1 MIIINVILLIYNNV
15 CQSKLYLS
23 LVKLYFNIN
32 LLLDFL
38 LLFLV
43 YENIKNSYFNTIIKY
58 IIYVLERFIKIF
70 LN

>member
-32 LLLDFL
+32 PLLDFL
-38 LLFLV
+38 LLFLI
-43 YENIKNSYFNTIIKY
+43 YENIKNSYFNTIKIY
-58 IIYVLERFIKIF
+58 IIYVFERFVKIL